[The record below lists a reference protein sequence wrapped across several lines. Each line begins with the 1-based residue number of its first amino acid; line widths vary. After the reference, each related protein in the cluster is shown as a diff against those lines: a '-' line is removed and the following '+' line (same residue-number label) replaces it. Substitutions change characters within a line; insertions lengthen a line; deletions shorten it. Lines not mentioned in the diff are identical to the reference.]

1 MSEPK
6 IAAKEP
12 APVDLEAGK
21 AYFWCSCGMSS
32 RQPLCD
38 SAHKNTDFRPLRFQ
52 PEESGEAWLCRC
64 KHTKTPP
71 YCDGTH
77 NSL

>member
-1 MSEPK
+1 MSEPE

-12 APVDLEAGK
+12 TGVELKAEESYLWCACGK
-21 AYFWCSCGMSS
+21 SKE
-32 RQPLCD
+32 QPFCD
-38 SAHKNTDFRPLRFQ
+38 FNHRGTGIMPMRFS
-52 PEESGEAWLCRC
+52 PEESGEAWLCQC
-64 KHTKTPP
+64 KQTKTPP